1 MTTPNADIT
10 LYHKEY
16 DAEKRDY
23 TYTPNQFPGV
33 FWYGGQGV
41 TLSSGG
47 LKDAVPCRC
56 IEIKLERY
64 EKNKSRN
71 YSASQYSRSSYEPDE
86 PG

>member
-33 FWYGGQGV
+33 FWYGGPGRNAILRRFEGV
-41 TLSSGG
+41 GRIHRAHPHG
-47 LKDAVPCRC
+47 CRDQRRC
-56 IEIKLERY
+56 
-64 EKNKSRN
+64 
-71 YSASQYSRSSYEPDE
+71 
-86 PG
+86 G

>member
-47 LKDAVPCRC
+47 LKGVGRIRRAHPHGCRDQRRC
-56 IEIKLERY
+56 
-64 EKNKSRN
+64 
-71 YSASQYSRSSYEPDE
+71 
-86 PG
+86 G